1 MYLLIYLLLNFQFL
15 SILDNNYSPL
25 IYAVIDRQD
34 TDLFP
39 ITPRDST
46 ALFFFLYFNY
56 KRKSML

>member
-1 MYLLIYLLLNFQFL
+1 MYLLIYLLSNFQFL
-15 SILDNNYSPL
+15 SFLDNNYSPL

-39 ITPRDST
+39 STPRGSA
-46 ALFFFLYFNY
+46 ALFFFLYFKY